1 MEWVNECFVVSI
13 IQMAACALRISGAEA
28 DLKRLGRGGPTHWE
42 NHWKAESFET
52 YGWWKKSTA
61 PVDDSKSRICYS
73 IVHISTGAGFPPSTV
88 LTQKIWRFHP
98 LKLDFSPHMYP
109 YATGNRVPHALEI
122 TSPEQLKKGPL
133 FWLYKWLNPT
143 MLNADH
149 CNDEW
154 DMDYCPLGVLGLL
167 WGTRCMKLYRSLFIG
182 LFMLLLHHPPFPS
195 WMGMNKP
202 LNMTERAPSTEM
214 AA

>member
-1 MEWVNECFVVSI
+1 MTWNGMKWNEMEWMSALLFLSFKWLHVPCVSRE
-13 IQMAACALRISGAEA
+13 QRRISNAS
-28 DLKRLGRGGPTHWE
+28 GGEDQLTG
-42 NHWKAESFET
+42 KAESFES
-52 YGWWKKSTA
+52 YRWWKKSTA

-73 IVHISTGAGFPPSTV
+73 IVHVSTGAGFPPSTV
-88 LTQKIWRFHP
+88 LTQKIWLFHP

-143 MLNADH
+143 MLNADY

-154 DMDYCPLGVLGLL
+154 DMDYCPLGVLGAFCGGHGI
-167 WGTRCMKLYRSLFIG
+167 WNSIG
-182 LFMLLLHHPPFPS
+182 LYS
-195 WMGMNKP
+195 
-202 LNMTERAPSTEM
+202 
-214 AA
+214 